1 MKIKCPFG
9 YNEMGYYTTCAKEE
23 CALWGEVEDTCLIR
37 LALKRYIHDK
47 NNKIEEKIA
56 DLEQRTQM
64 AALLGFPVHPFGNK
78 NWEGL
83 QGGL

>member
-23 CALWGEVEDTCLIR
+23 CALWDEIENTCLIR
-37 LALKRYIHDK
+37 LALKHYIQGE
-47 NNKIEEKIA
+47 NNKVEEKIA
-56 DLEQRTQM
+56 DLERQIQM
-64 AALLGFPVHPFGNK
+64 ASLGFPRSPFNRK
-78 NWEGL
+78 NWDGL

>member
-23 CALWGEVEDTCLIR
+23 CALWDEVEDTCLIR
-37 LALKRYIHDK
+37 LALKRYIQNE
-47 NNKIEEKIA
+47 NNKIEEKIT
-56 DLEQRTQM
+56 DLERQTQM
-64 AALLGFPVHPFGNK
+64 ASLGFSALAFGGK
-78 NWEGL
+78 NWDGL